1 MHLESTRNI
10 ALIQLGKAIFLT
22 IIDKGVILMG
32 NIFQKAQQEQ
42 VKGFYQEIPD
52 KLEGLPAD
60 TPDWKD
66 ALKSAIDDI
75 IRSGEQ
81 QQAED

>member
-1 MHLESTRNI
+1 
-10 ALIQLGKAIFLT
+10 
-22 IIDKGVILMG
+22 MG

>member
-1 MHLESTRNI
+1 
-10 ALIQLGKAIFLT
+10 
-22 IIDKGVILMG
+22 MG

-52 KLEGLPAD
+52 KLERLPAD

-66 ALKSAIDDI
+66 ALKSAINDI